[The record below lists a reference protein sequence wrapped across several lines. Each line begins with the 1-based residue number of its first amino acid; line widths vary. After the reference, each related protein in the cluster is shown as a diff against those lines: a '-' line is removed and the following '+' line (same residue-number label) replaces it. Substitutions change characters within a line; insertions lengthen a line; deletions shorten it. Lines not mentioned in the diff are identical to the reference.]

1 MLGRKRFYGYF
12 NSAFAGIAVLLVGG
26 SHYMLPA
33 LAGFMQKDLGWG
45 AGPYGAAFSVY
56 HVVFGLV
63 TAVAGALAVRF
74 GPRSLIV
81 AGAAVLVAACLL
93 LSLVRELWQFYLIV
107 AIYGAATAGGAVVTG
122 PQLASNWLRK
132 RRGMVIG
139 LLLAATALGGSLLTL
154 VAERVMT
161 AAGSWRISWLVVA
174 GIMLIAVVVTLGLV
188 RNRPEDLGQR
198 MDGIGTSSSAQRS
211 RGGQKKQVYKS
222 LDPWTVREAL
232 QTATLW
238 MLVLVFGICNF
249 AYLGTLPH
257 TVSYLTGEVGV
268 SAEAAAGAL
277 ALMVAFM
284 AVGKAGGGW
293 LADRVE
299 PRMTR
304 GLSSLAMALGL
315 SLLIFWHA
323 VPALYVYVVLFGFG
337 FGGCQSQTVASFA
350 NYFGPKHM
358 AAILG
363 VTMGL
368 AALLGALGTWVTG
381 FIRDQTG
388 SYVTAFVVMMILS
401 VAGAVCAFFT
411 PLPRYPRKTDSSQ
424 FGSWE
429 KEEGNLA

>member
-1 MLGRKRFYGYF
+1 MVIGRKRFYGYF
-12 NSAFAGIAVLLVGG
+12 NSIFAGVAILLVGG

-63 TAVAGALAVRF
+63 TAIAGALAVRF

-81 AGAAVLVAACLL
+81 AGAAALVVACVL
-93 LSLVRELWQFYLIV
+93 LSLVHKLWQFYFI
-107 AIYGAATAGGAVVTG
+107 AAMYGAATAGGAVVTG
-122 PQLASNWLRK
+122 PQLASNWLRQ
-132 RRGMVIG
+132 RRGLVIG

-154 VAERVMT
+154 VAERVMA
-161 AAGSWRISWLVVA
+161 AAGSWRTSWLVVA
-174 GIMLIAVVVTLGLV
+174 AMMVVAVGVTLGLV
-188 RNRPEDLGQR
+188 RNRPEDIGQR
-198 MDGIGTSSSAQRS
+198 IDGAGASSPAQRGPEGPKS
-211 RGGQKKQVYKS
+211 RVHKS
-222 LDPWTVREAL
+222 VDPWTVREAAR
-232 QTATLW
+232 TATLW
-238 MLVLVFGICNF
+238 LLILVFGLCNF

-268 SAEAAAGAL
+268 SAEVAAGAL
-277 ALMVAFM
+277 AVMVAFM

-299 PRMTR
+299 PRLTR
-304 GLSSLAMALGL
+304 GLTSLAMALGL
-315 SLLIFWHA
+315 AVLIFWHA
-323 VPALYVYVVLFGFG
+323 VPALYLYVILLGFG
-337 FGGCQSQTVASFA
+337 FGGCQAQTIASLA

-368 AALLGALGTWVTG
+368 AAFLGALGTWMTG

-388 SYVTAFVVMMILS
+388 SYVWAFVLMMALS
-401 VAGAVCAFFT
+401 AVGAFCAFAT
-411 PLPRYPRKTDSSQ
+411 PVPRYPGQREPQIVVT
-424 FGSWE
+424 GSASM
-429 KEEGNLA
+429 N